1 MNAQKGKRSM
11 LTIAKSIRILLVL
24 TFTAALAAHAQTDA
38 QKAFAAIKNMPGTW
52 EGKGEDGQPLQVSFK
67 VVSGGTA
74 VMSEIQS
81 DHAHDMIS
89 LFNMDGSNRLLLTHY
104 CSMGNQPRMQ
114 ASVSPDGKTFTFN
127 YVDATNLAS
136 PDAGHIQKMVLT
148 LVDENHHT
156 ENWTFVDHGREIN
169 RFFDLH
175 RQL

>member
-1 MNAQKGKRSM
+1 MTRN
-11 LTIAKSIRILLVL
+11 KSIRILLAL

-81 DHAHDMIS
+81 DHAHDMVS
-89 LFNMDGSNRLLLTHY
+89 LFNLDGSRLLLTHY

-136 PDAGHIQKMVLT
+136 PDAGHIEKMVLT

-156 ENWTFVDHGREIN
+156 ENWTFIDHGKEMN